1 MWQCRWLPPAS
12 NKKLEERRRE
22 QGTAGREQ
30 GTAGRELLATFTSTS
45 NSSAAKFAKSD
56 VEERPGIGELN
67 VND

>member
-12 NKKLEERRRE
+12 NKKLEERR
-22 QGTAGREQ
+22 REQ